1 MSAIFSSQDSTFMAE
16 ALQLAARGLYSTQP
30 NPRVGC
36 VIVKN
41 QQIIGR
47 GAHLKAG
54 EPHAEVYA
62 LREAG
67 AAAEGAD
74 VYVTLEPCSHTGRT
88 PPCMNAL
95 VAAKVK
101 RVIVA
106 MQDPNPLVA
115 GRGIAFLTS
124 QGIQVEIGLMQQ
136 EAEALNVGFVKRMRA
151 QMPFVRSKV
160 AASLDGK
167 TALNNGKS
175 QWITSPAS
183 RNDVQHWRAQS
194 CAILTGIGTVLAD
207 DPSMTVRAF
216 KTPSPLTGEGW
227 GEGEMIR
234 QPTRVI
240 VDSRLQISAEAKI
253 LQKTSANERVIVVY
267 AEKSPQH
274 DAKKAKL
281 QAHGVELWCLPLVHL
296 EKPQVDLPAM
306 FKALAR
312 DGVNEVLVEAGQT
325 LNGALLAQGLIDE
338 LILYYAPKL
347 MGHDAQGMFAMPPLT
362 AMTQAISLQLLDV
375 RQVGIDIR
383 LRAKPIIPS

>member
-1 MSAIFSSQDSTFMAE
+1 MYMAE
-16 ALQLAARGLYSTQP
+16 ALRLAAQGLYTTQP

-95 VAAKVK
+95 AEAKVK

-106 MQDPNPLVA
+106 MQDPNPLVS
-115 GRGIAFLTS
+115 GRGIAFLIE
-124 QGIQVEIGLMQQ
+124 QGIQVEVGLMQQ
-136 EAEALNVGFVKRMRA
+136 EAEALNVGFIKRMRA
-151 QMPFVRSKV
+151 QMPYVRSKI

-167 TALNNGKS
+167 TALSNGKS
-175 QWITSPAS
+175 QWITSGAA
-183 RNDVQHWRAQS
+183 RQDVQHWRAQS
-194 CAILTGIGTVLAD
+194 CAILTGIGTVLTD
-207 DPSMTVRAF
+207 DPSMTVRLEN
-216 KTPSPLTGEGW
+216 TQ
-227 GEGEMIR
+227 R
-234 QPTRVI
+234 QPIRVI
-240 VDSRLQISAEAKI
+240 VDSCLQISPEAKM
-253 LQKTSANERVIVVY
+253 LQKTSVHERVVVVY
-267 AEKSPQH
+267 AEKLPQH
-274 DAKKAKL
+274 DEKKAAL
-281 QAHGVELWCLPLVHL
+281 QANDVELWCLPLVNL
-296 EKPQVDLPAM
+296 EKPQVDLPAV

-347 MGHDAQGMFAMPPLT
+347 MGHDAQGMFAMQPFT

-375 RQVGIDIR
+375 RQVGVDIR
-383 LRAKPIIPS
+383 LRAKPLPLS

>member
-1 MSAIFSSQDSTFMAE
+1 MASPFSSQDSIYMAE
-16 ALQLAARGLYSTQP
+16 ALKLAAQGLYTTQP

-36 VIVKN
+36 VIVKD

-67 AAAEGAD
+67 IAAEGAD
-74 VYVTLEPCSHTGRT
+74 AYVTLEPCSHTGRT
-88 PPCMNAL
+88 PPCMHAL
-95 VAAKVK
+95 GAAKVK
-101 RVIVA
+101 RVIIA
-106 MQDPNPLVA
+106 MQDPNPLVS
-115 GRGIAFLTS
+115 GRGITFLRE
-124 QGIQVEIGLMQQ
+124 QGIQVEVGLMQQ
-136 EAEALNVGFVKRMRA
+136 EAEALNVGFIKRMRM
-151 QMPFVRSKV
+151 QMPYVRSKI

-167 TALNNGKS
+167 TGLNNGKS
-175 QWITSPAS
+175 QWITSGAA

-207 DPSMTVRAF
+207 NPSMAVR
-216 KTPSPLTGEGW
+216 LEN
-227 GEGEMIR
+227 IQR
-234 QPTRVI
+234 QPIRVI
-240 VDSRLQISAEAKI
+240 VDSCMQIPLESKI
-253 LQKTSANERVIVVY
+253 LQKISASERVIVVY

-274 DAKKAKL
+274 DAKKTEL
-281 QAHGVELWCLPLVHL
+281 QAKGVELWCLPLVNL
-296 EKPQVDLPAM
+296 EKPQVDLPAT

-347 MGHDAQGMFAMPPLT
+347 MGHDAQGMFAMPSLT
-362 AMTQAISLQLLDV
+362 AMTQAISLQLHDV
-375 RQVGIDIR
+375 RQVGLDIR